1 MLLLPKT
8 ICGQKWSG
16 NKFFKVRKFHLESG
30 KGYLFTAILVNGI
43 EVKYYLMKS
52 NYKLMLGFQENQS
65 FNHITLSI
73 CDLLNAEMN
82 G

>member
-1 MLLLPKT
+1 M
-8 ICGQKWSG
+8 
-16 NKFFKVRKFHLESG
+16 
-30 KGYLFTAILVNGI
+30 

>member
-1 MLLLPKT
+1 
-8 ICGQKWSG
+8 
-16 NKFFKVRKFHLESG
+16 
-30 KGYLFTAILVNGI
+30 
-43 EVKYYLMKS
+43 MKL
-52 NYKLMLGFQENQS
+52 NHKLMLGFQENQS